1 MEESKWTHGVLS
13 KRVLYCQLKTLR
25 PKVQWSARLEVLPGS
40 LLKSGQSEVLKS
52 IICHDKDRTRTPVE
66 RPEVKPNRN
75 LIAGG
80 VDVSPDIRYLDI
92 AVIQNLIY
100 SRNCCLENIEKLD
113 VVHKYTSENPCE
125 KSHAK
130 TINRTS
136 KFHKYSFQFP

>member
-1 MEESKWTHGVLS
+1 MEFSPNGFSIVK
-13 KRVLYCQLKTLR
+13 YTLR
-25 PKVQWSARLEVLPGS
+25 SKVQWSARLEVLPGS

-92 AVIQNLIY
+92 AILQKFKKFTQ
-100 SRNCCLENIEKLD
+100 ET
-113 VVHKYTSENPCE
+113 VVWRTL
-125 KSHAK
+125 KS
-130 TINRTS
+130 
-136 KFHKYSFQFP
+136 